1 MIGPV
6 LRQSFIVF
14 EKPSI
19 LSENLDE
26 LQLPYNLIFFAETL
40 HTFPTYQYLQKGV
53 RDFCLD
59 LALFAKIKKI
69 WFLHT
74 YFLYFH

>member
-1 MIGPV
+1 MLTKLYCFRETKYFV
-6 LRQSFIVF
+6 
-14 EKPSI
+14 
-19 LSENLDE
+19 ENLDE
-26 LQLPYNLIFFAETL
+26 LQLPYNLIFFAETS

-53 RDFCLD
+53 REFCLD

-74 YFLYFH
+74 HFLYFH